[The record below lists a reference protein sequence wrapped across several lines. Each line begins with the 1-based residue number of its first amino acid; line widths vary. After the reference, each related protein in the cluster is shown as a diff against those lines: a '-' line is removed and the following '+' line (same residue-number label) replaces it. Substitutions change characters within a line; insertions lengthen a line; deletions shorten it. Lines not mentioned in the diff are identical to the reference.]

1 MSLQRAQR
9 RTKSRSY
16 EILIIPQGHGG
27 HTKSIKVGTTQLALW
42 GGALFAVFFLVYFL
56 AFRYTPLGIAVGV
69 DPSWR
74 AAVDSVENETQRR
87 VRALAEEVAVLKGY
101 NIQLRKALGERNLST
116 TGTTAEPRNQE
127 PVQPSEP
134 QAEDFTEEFTPP
146 TPATMQMIANAEGL
160 KAAFPLVTPVAGV
173 LTRGFEPALKHLGID
188 LAAKQGTPVH
198 AAAQGYVVFAGW
210 TFEDGNVVILSHGSG
225 YMTVYKHNSSL
236 LKSAGSLVKRG
247 EVIALVGS
255 TGVTSKGPHL
265 HFEVLK
271 DGLPQDPQEYL
282 LTAPKL

>member
-16 EILIIPQGHGG
+16 EILVIPQGHGG
-27 HTKSIKVGTTQLALW
+27 RTKSIKAGTTQLVLG
-42 GGALFAVFFLVYFL
+42 GGALFVVFFLMFFL
-56 AFRYTPLGIAVGV
+56 AFRYTPLGIVVGV
-69 DPSWR
+69 DPSLK
-74 AAVDSVENETQRR
+74 AAADSVENETQRR
-87 VRALAEEVAVLKGY
+87 IRALAEEMAVLKNY
-101 NIQLRKALGERNLST
+101 NIQLRKALGERNLSP
-116 TGTTAEPRNQE
+116 TGTAAEPRTQE
-127 PVQPSEP
+127 SVQAPEP
-134 QAEDFTEEFTPP
+134 QAEQFTEEFTPP
-146 TPATMQMIANAEGL
+146 TPAATQMVANAEGL
-160 KAAFPLVTPVAGV
+160 KASFPLATPVAGV
-173 LTRGFEPALKHLGID
+173 LTRGFEPAQKHLGID

-210 TFEDGNVVILSHGSG
+210 TFEDGNIVILAHGSR
-225 YMTVYKHNSSL
+225 YTTVYKHNSSL
-236 LKSAGSLVKRG
+236 LTSTGSLVKRG

-282 LTAPKL
+282 LTAPQL